1 MKYIALLA
9 VVLVGCST
17 TNNPNAYPAQQLV
30 IDTHVSAMSRQEVIN
45 AIHDCQSN
53 GMRAVMVTSKKVV
66 SGHITD
72 VISEVTCAPRYFY

>member
-17 TNNPNAYPAQQLV
+17 ANNQYPTQHLV
-30 IDTHVSAMSRQEVIN
+30 VDTHVSAMSRQEVIN
-45 AIHDCQSN
+45 GIHDCQSN
-53 GMRAVMVTSKKVV
+53 GMRAVMVTSKKNV

-72 VISEVTCAPRYFY
+72 VISEITCAPRYFGN